1 MTKIILSRSERMKA
15 VKNSTK
21 RSNSVITVLNKPITL
36 PLPTGL
42 ICNPILTTY
51 TWDYHLSESPY
62 FDYFNKSITLK
73 FKVDGEIDGEPYLK
87 KTEYTES
94 GWMGLYVN
102 CVIIPA
108 SEVVDGNIKFCYYDG
123 DPNDDPNS
131 DGYYNNKNEKIV
143 SYMLPKKET
152 PPPSTSLPEIEQRQ
166 QRLTFTFTFDN
177 QALSLIIK
185 QFKLL
190 VFFGLEY
197 RDSDYYF
204 YYP

>member
-15 VKNSTK
+15 VKNLTK
-21 RSNSVITVLNKPITL
+21 RSNSVITVLKKPITL
-36 PLPTGL
+36 QLPRGL
-42 ICNPILTTY
+42 KCNPPISYTY

-87 KTEYTES
+87 KTEYTQS
-94 GWMGLYVN
+94 GWMGLIVD

-123 DPNDDPNS
+123 NPKDDPNS
-131 DGYYNNKNEKIV
+131 DGYYNNKNKSV
-143 SYMLPKKET
+143 SYVLPKKKT
-152 PPPSTSLPEIEQRQ
+152 PPPSTSLPEIEQSQ
-166 QRLTFTFTFDN
+166 QRLTFTFTLDN
-177 QALSLIIK
+177 QALSLIDK
-185 QFKLL
+185 PFKLL
-190 VFFGLEY
+190 VYFVLEY
-197 RDSDYYF
+197 RDSAYYF